1 MLANEPAPQDHEAW
15 AEALGHT
22 IKVVRTDLGFGR
34 RRLATLAG
42 ISYSSLSAIEN
53 GAKVPSAKI
62 LHVIAER
69 LQLQPHELYAAAEA
83 RLARGQR
90 PTDAAI
96 DSDAAL
102 IEAQEQRFLKRQAAR
117 LGLEPSPQADELRQ
131 LVDRMAP
138 QDVALILET
147 ARRLAR

>member
-1 MLANEPAPQDHEAW
+1 MLANEPDPQDHEAW

-22 IKVVRTDLGFGR
+22 IKVVRTDLAYGR
-34 RRLATLAG
+34 RRLAALAG
-42 ISYSSLSAIEN
+42 ISYSYLSAIEN
-53 GAKVPSAKI
+53 GNKVPSAKI

-90 PTDAAI
+90 PADATIDTDAAI
-96 DSDAAL
+96 

-117 LGLEPSPQADELRQ
+117 LGIQNPPEIDELHHLIDRLEP
-131 LVDRMAP
+131 V
-138 QDVALILET
+138 DVALLLET